1 MEQDS
6 EKDAGEDGSADTET
20 SEGTAS
26 ENDRASSTEP
36 VAEGQADVATEA
48 VATEVAATEVAE
60 SASATVGDEVAE
72 TSEGE
77 EKPSK
82 ETAAMESEETPAT
95 PSEETPAMASE
106 EKSEETP
113 ATKSEETPATKSEET
128 PAMASE
134 ETPATKSEETPAM
147 ASEETP
153 ATKSEET
160 PATKSE
166 ETPELAAASASA
178 PSKNTSAP
186 PKKATAVAPQRK
198 AARSTSGGGTHT
210 GDRRTTRTRVS
221 IERRYDGGVVYW
233 AAKLYVFAAFVV
245 VAGLVLT
252 SIFTY
257 SHFAKEAPPAPD
269 LTQYANVVPAVS
281 RVYAAD
287 GTLLAEFAEEWREI
301 TPFDAIPSQLA
312 NAFLAAED
320 HDFHE
325 HSGLYFK
332 GIARAA
338 WRNITAGDFAQGGS
352 TITQQVAKQFL
363 TSDKSL
369 DRKAKEAIMARRL
382 EATYSKE
389 AILSVYLNH
398 IFLGNGAYGV
408 KAAALRYFDKKLD
421 ELTVSE
427 MATIA
432 GLAQAPTRYSPSRHP
447 ERAIKRRDTILDR
460 MVQHGFLTQEEAASA
475 KLEKLKIKS
484 YRSIFGD
491 QSPYYAQHIR
501 SYVDDRYGK
510 EALQK
515 QGLRVE
521 AAVEPVVDAL
531 AYENIDYGAH
541 KQDKRQGWR
550 GPVASLDTHS
560 QEIFLERAREMYGNG
575 ELEPKK
581 RYLALVTEVAA
592 KMVNVRIADTDYELP
607 LSNMKWASPWSKKDA
622 INDVEINN
630 ATSALR
636 AGDVVWVQKDI
647 VEAKEFDRWFLS
659 KGVNPH
665 WQGVPTEERLAAL
678 RSKAEGRVTLDQVP
692 HPQSAIFTGDHETGY
707 VLAMVGGT
715 DFDRSVY
722 DRAYQALRQPG
733 STYKPIYYSAAFT
746 EGYGFDTALNDVPR
760 AEVDPETGEI
770 WTPENFQGTM
780 DNKVSLEY
788 AMVFSK
794 NVASVDVFKKVGAD
808 NVEAWARRLGFT
820 TKIFADKALALGASS
835 TKLHELSKAFAIFA
849 RNGRDFDWTWVRRIF
864 DREGNLLEDNT
875 VFYDPMLRASDR
887 LDRLAV
893 VAGVETKQA
902 IPERAAFLT
911 SKLLRQT
918 IKSGFSSIVRNTGI
932 VSAGKT
938 GTSSAT
944 MDNTFV
950 SYTSRWLTTVWM
962 GDDMRQRPLGVKDA
976 AYMTVEPM
984 WARYMYKATQGHP
997 NKDIPW
1003 NVPDGLSLTD
1013 RGDHSRGKT
1022 MHMPLVYIKPLRKP
1036 KPGDEG

>member
-1 MEQDS
+1 MGQDS
-6 EKDAGEDGSADTET
+6 KNGADEGEKSAEGISAEVEAQGESASEADEVVGSADKAVE
-20 SEGTAS
+20 
-26 ENDRASSTEP
+26 EP
-36 VAEGQADVATEA
+36 VAQEPKVEEPKVEEA
-48 VATEVAATEVAE
+48 VV
-60 SASATVGDEVAE
+60 
-72 TSEGE
+72 
-77 EKPSK
+77 
-82 ETAAMESEETPAT
+82 ETPAV
-95 PSEETPAMASE
+95 EEPKIEEPKVEEPKIEEPKVEEPKVEEPKVEEPKVEEPKAEDTKAEKTAKIALAMPVA
-106 EKSEETP
+106 KS
-113 ATKSEETPATKSEET
+113 AG
-128 PAMASE
+128 
-134 ETPATKSEETPAM
+134 
-147 ASEETP
+147 
-153 ATKSEET
+153 
-160 PATKSE
+160 
-166 ETPELAAASASA
+166 AA
-178 PSKNTSAP
+178 P
-186 PKKATAVAPQRK
+186 
-198 AARSTSGGGTHT
+198 GGGTST
-210 GDRRTTRTRVS
+210 GGGERTRVS
-221 IERRYDGGVVYW
+221 IERRYDGGVFYW

-245 VAGLVLT
+245 LAGLIL
-252 SIFTY
+252 SGIFTY
-257 SHFAKEAPPAPD
+257 SYFAKEAPQAPD
-269 LTQYANVVPAVS
+269 LTQYAKVVPAVS
-281 RVYAAD
+281 RVYAND

-301 TPFDAIPSQLA
+301 TPFDAIPSQLS

-408 KAAALRYFDKKLD
+408 KAAALRYFDKKLE
-421 ELTVSE
+421 ELTISE

-447 ERAIKRRDTILDR
+447 KRAVKRRNTILDR
-460 MVQHGFLTQEEAASA
+460 MVLHNFISAEEAELA
-475 KLEKLKIKS
+475 KAEKLQIKS

-501 SYVDDRYGK
+501 TYVDTTYG
-510 EALQK
+510 EDALQK

-521 AAVEPVVDAL
+521 AAVDPVADAL
-531 AYENIDYGAH
+531 AYENIDYGSH

-550 GPVASLDTHS
+550 GPVATLDTSS
-560 QEIFLERAREMYGNG
+560 QEIFLERAKEMYGSG
-575 ELEPKK
+575 EIEADK
-581 RYLALVTEVAA
+581 RYLALVTEVSA
-592 KMVNVRIADTDYELP
+592 KLVTVRIADADYELP
-607 LSNMKWASPWSKKDA
+607 LSNMDWASPWSEKEA
-622 INDVEINN
+622 INDIKITN
-630 ATSALR
+630 AASALR
-636 AGDVVWVQKDI
+636 AGDVVWVQKDVVDI
-647 VEAKEFDRWFLS
+647 KEFDHWFLS

-665 WQGVPTEERLAAL
+665 WQGVPNDERIAQLKA
-678 RSKAEGRVTLDQVP
+678 KAEGRVKLDQVP
-692 HPQSAIFTGDHETGY
+692 HPQSALFSGDHETGY
-707 VLAMVGGT
+707 VVAMVGGT
-715 DFDRSVY
+715 DFDRSVF

-746 EGYGFDTALNDVPR
+746 LGYGFDTALNDIPR
-760 AEVDPETGEI
+760 AEVDAQTGEI

-808 NVEAWARRLGFT
+808 EVEKWARRLGFT

-849 RNGRDFDWTWVRRIF
+849 RNGRDFDWKWVRRIF

-875 VFYDPMLRASDR
+875 VFYDPMLSGAER

-902 IPERAAFLT
+902 IPERSAFLT

-932 VSAGKT
+932 ISAGKT

-950 SYTSRWLTTVWM
+950 SYTSRWLTTIWM

-984 WARYMYKATQGHP
+984 WARYMYRAGMGHP
-997 NKDIPW
+997 NKEIPW
-1003 NVPDGLSLTD
+1003 NVPDGLSLKD
-1013 RGDHSRGKT
+1013 RGDHSKGKT
-1022 MHMPLVYIKPLRKP
+1022 MQMPLVYIKSLRKP
-1036 KPGDEG
+1036 KPGEEGGDEG

>member
-20 SEGTAS
+20 SASTAA
-26 ENDRASSTEP
+26 ENDRAGSAQP
-36 VAEGQADVATEA
+36 ADEGQPGLAAEAEATKI
-48 VATEVAATEVAE
+48 AE
-60 SASATVGDEVAE
+60 RASAAGADEVAE

-77 EKPSK
+77 ELAAKPT
-82 ETAAMESEETPAT
+82 EEPAAKPTEEPAKKPT
-95 PSEETPAMASE
+95 E
-106 EKSEETP
+106 
-113 ATKSEETPATKSEET
+113 
-128 PAMASE
+128 
-134 ETPATKSEETPAM
+134 
-147 ASEETP
+147 
-153 ATKSEET
+153 
-160 PATKSE
+160 
-166 ETPELAAASASA
+166 ELAAKPTEEPAALPTEEPAALATASAATASA
-178 PSKNTSAP
+178 ATASKDTKNTSEP
-186 PKKATAVAPQRK
+186 PSKATAVAPQRK
-198 AARSTSGGGTHT
+198 AARATSGGGTHT

-257 SHFAKEAPPAPD
+257 SYFAKEAPPAPD

-460 MVQHGFLTQEEAASA
+460 MVQHGFLTEEEAAAA
-475 KLEKLKIKS
+475 KGETLKITS

-501 SYVDDRYGK
+501 TYVDDRYGK
-510 EALQK
+510 DALQK

-560 QEIFLERAREMYGNG
+560 QEIFLERAREMYGSGG
-575 ELEPKK
+575 ELEAKK

-592 KMVNVRIADTDYELP
+592 KVVSVRIADTDYELP
-607 LSNMKWASPWSKKDA
+607 LSNMKWASPWSKKEA

-630 ATSALR
+630 ASSALR
-636 AGDVVWVQKDI
+636 AGDVVWVQKDV

-665 WQGVPTEERLAAL
+665 WQGVPTEERLAVL
-678 RSKAEGRVTLDQVP
+678 RAKAEGRVTLDQVP

-893 VAGVETKQA
+893 VAGAEIKQA

-1003 NVPDGLSLTD
+1003 NVPDGLSLSD